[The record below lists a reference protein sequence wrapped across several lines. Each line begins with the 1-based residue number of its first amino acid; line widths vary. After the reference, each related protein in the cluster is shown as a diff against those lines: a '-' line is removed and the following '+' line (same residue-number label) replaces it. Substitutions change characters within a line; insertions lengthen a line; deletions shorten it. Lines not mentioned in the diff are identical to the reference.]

1 MILGITGRV
10 GTGKTTA
17 TNQISTLWNAHVV
30 DLDKIGH
37 GVLLKP
43 EIARA
48 ISKAFGPKMLDEGGA
63 VIRTA
68 LSQKVFSS
76 QTSLLKLN
84 DITHPSLK
92 KAAIEE
98 ITAYN
103 EKGRH
108 VVVVGALLIALGL
121 RPYMDK
127 VLVIDAEDTL
137 IQAVV
142 GEKFDRIS
150 PHQISRDA
158 YRRQGDIV
166 IENDHVTFI
175 AKIHAWATE
184 TLAPV
189 SE

>member
-17 TNQISTLWNAHVV
+17 TNQISTLWDAHIV

-37 GVLLKP
+37 TVLLNP
-43 EIARA
+43 DIARA
-48 ISKAFGPKMLDEGGA
+48 ISKAFGAAMLDERGA

-98 ITAYN
+98 ITAHHR
-103 EKGRH
+103 KGSH

-121 RPYMDK
+121 RPYVDK

-137 IQAVV
+137 IQAVA

-158 YRRQGDIV
+158 YRRQGDVV
-166 IENDHVTFI
+166 IENDHVTFVN
-175 AKIHAWATE
+175 KIHTWATAA
-184 TLAPV
+184 L
-189 SE
+189 S

>member
-37 GVLLKP
+37 AVLLDP
-43 EIARA
+43 TIAQA
-48 ISKAFGPKMLDEGGA
+48 IAKAFGSKMLDEEGA
-63 VIRTA
+63 VIRSA
-68 LSQKVFSS
+68 LSNKVFSS
-76 QTSLLKLN
+76 PTALLKLN
-84 DITHPSLK
+84 DITHPSLR

-98 ITAYN
+98 IRDHSA
-103 EKGRH
+103 KGEH

-121 RPYMDK
+121 RSYVDQ
-127 VLVIDAEDTL
+127 VLVIDAEDSL

-142 GEKFDRIS
+142 GEKFDKIS

-158 YRRQGDIV
+158 YRRQGDVV
-166 IENDHVTFI
+166 IENDHETFV
-175 AKIHAWATE
+175 AQIHSWAIGQ
-184 TLAPV
+184 LNPA
-189 SE
+189 

>member
-37 GVLLKP
+37 NILLKP

-48 ISKAFGPKMLDEGGA
+48 ISKAFGAAMLDESGA

-84 DITHPSLK
+84 EITHSSLK

-98 ITAYN
+98 ITAHS
-103 EKGRH
+103 EKGFH
-108 VVVVGALLIALGL
+108 VVVVGALVIALGL
-121 RPYMDK
+121 RPYVDK
-127 VLVIDAEDTL
+127 VLVIDAEDAV
-137 IQAVV
+137 IQSIA

-166 IENDHVTFI
+166 IKNDHVTFI
-175 AKIHAWATE
+175 DKIHAWATAE
-184 TLAPV
+184 L
-189 SE
+189 SQ